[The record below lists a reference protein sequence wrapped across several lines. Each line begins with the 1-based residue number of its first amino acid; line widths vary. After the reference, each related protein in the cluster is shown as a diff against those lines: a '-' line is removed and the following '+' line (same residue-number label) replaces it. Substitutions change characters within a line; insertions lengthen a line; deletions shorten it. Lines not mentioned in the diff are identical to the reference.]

1 MKNEFVKLSGIL
13 CIITLTAALLLAG
26 VNGLTEKKIAEASN
40 RASQD
45 AMKSIFTDADGFD
58 KLTDTIYE
66 GKKNGETVGYCV
78 TVSANGFGGKIKMI
92 VGLTPEDK
100 IEGIEILEHS
110 ETPGLGAKS
119 TSAEFE
125 NQFRGKKS
133 ALSVVK
139 GKTDS
144 EDEVSAIT
152 GATITSR
159 AVANGVR
166 AASDELKK
174 ALTGGDKQ

>member
-13 CIITLTAALLLAG
+13 CIITLSAALLLAA

-40 RASQD
+40 KASQD
-45 AMKSIFTDADGFD
+45 AMKSIFAAADGFE

-66 GKKNGETVGYCV
+66 CKASGEAIGYCV
-78 TVSANGFGGKIKMI
+78 TVEENGFGGKIKMI
-92 VGLTPEDK
+92 VGLTAENK
-100 IEGIEILEHS
+100 VEGIEVLEHS

-119 TSAEFE
+119 TSAEFK
-125 NQFRGKKS
+125 NQFRGKN
-133 ALSVVK
+133 AELSVVK

-159 AVANGVR
+159 AVANGVHD
-166 AASDELKK
+166 ASEQLKK
-174 ALTGGDKQ
+174 ALSGGDK